1 MRKRQFLLENVEFDV
16 LWVTSKEAAEYLDLV
31 LTKDTG
37 LDVQLGFNI
46 QLQLFPFKPNH
57 A

>member
-16 LWVTSKEAAEYLDLV
+16 LWVTSKEAAEYLDVV

-37 LDVQLGFNI
+37 LDAQLGFNI
-46 QLQLFPFKPNH
+46 QLL
-57 A
+57 